1 MSQIPGPYDNLL
13 SHFRQHLS
21 GSDSQLINLAL
32 WVYGLFKARS
42 CHLGRVADELPLEG
56 QKDSIIQRL
65 KRFLMNSRL
74 VPRKLYRKLI
84 AVWLKHW
91 PDGAELTLIL
101 DRTEVVDRFNILM
114 LAVGFRGRAI
124 PLAWDVLSHKGA
136 CCFKEQKKLLDR
148 IAPLLP
154 ANVLIAL
161 MADSEFRNV
170 ELFGYACSR
179 NWDYALGHKGD
190 TLIFRDDLKTW
201 QRLDELPVRSGKP
214 IFLEGVLLTQQHGF
228 GPTNLIA
235 FWDDDDDCA
244 RYRFTNRPPNGF
256 TLRWTRQRSWI
267 EGLFRDYKSGGFQLD
282 KTRLEHPD
290 RLDHLL
296 LVMAVATLWFVAMGR
311 RLVKMGLR
319 YEIDSAPKRSRT
331 YFQIGWSWLK
341 KQIKLY
347 RPLPFSIYVYS

>member
-1 MSQIPGPYDNLL
+1 MSQIPRPYDSLL
-13 SHFRQHLS
+13 DHFRQHLS
-21 GSDSQLINLAL
+21 GPDSQLVNLAL
-32 WVYGLFKARS
+32 WVYGLFKARC

-65 KRFLMNSRL
+65 KRWLMNPGL
-74 VPRKLYRKLI
+74 VPQKLYLKLI

-101 DRTEVVDRFNILM
+101 DRTEVADRFNILM
-114 LAVGFRGRAI
+114 LAVGYRGRAI
-124 PLAWDVLSHKGA
+124 PLTWDILSHEGA

-148 IAPLLP
+148 IEPLLP
-154 ANVLIAL
+154 AKALIAL
-161 MADSEFRNV
+161 MADSEFRNI
-170 ELFGYACSR
+170 ELFNYALER

-190 TLIFRDDLKTW
+190 TMIFRKDLQTW
-201 QRLDELPVRSGKP
+201 QRLDELPVQSGKP
-214 IFLEGVLLTQQHGF
+214 VFLEDVLLTQQHGF

-235 FWDDDDDCA
+235 FWDDEDDCA
-244 RYRFTNRPPNGF
+244 RYRFTNRPANGF
-256 TLRWTRQRSWI
+256 TLRWTRKRSWI
-267 EGLFRDYKSGGFQLD
+267 EGMFRDFKSGGFQLD
-282 KTRLEHPD
+282 KTRLEHPE

-296 LVMAVATLWFVAMGR
+296 LVMAIALLWFVAMGR

-319 YEIDSAPKRSRT
+319 QEIDSASRRART

-341 KQIKLY
+341 KQSNLH